1 MSIIYILCCKIK
13 YKTVTK
19 GIHQKLSEDSEGILQ
34 KTENTVDCILG
45 LLAMTT
51 ATHDGGVVFTV
62 WPYVALV
69 QQLLL
74 KLLVADMAS
83 ENHFDVTADW
93 LQHWSWS
100 LHQGL

>member
-1 MSIIYILCCKIK
+1 MLCCTIQ
-13 YKTVTK
+13 YKKVIK
-19 GIHQKLSEDSEGILQ
+19 GIHQKLSEDAEEILQ
-34 KTENTVDCILG
+34 KIVNTVDCILG
-45 LLAMTT
+45 LPAMTA

-62 WPYVALV
+62 RPNVALV

-74 KLLVADMAS
+74 KLLVTDMAS
-83 ENHFDVTADW
+83 EDHFDVTADW